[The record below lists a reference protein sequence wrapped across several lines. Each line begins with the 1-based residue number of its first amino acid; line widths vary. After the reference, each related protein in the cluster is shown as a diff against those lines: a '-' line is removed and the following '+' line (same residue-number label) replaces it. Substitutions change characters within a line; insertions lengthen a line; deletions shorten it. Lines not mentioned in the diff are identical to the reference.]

1 MLLGIVW
8 VGVLIVEPTTVV
20 VDEEPIVELIVH
32 AVCGIVV
39 RSLEY
44 SRRHTVLLSY
54 RRKAAQPV
62 LVMQCVDVL
71 LWVCRFLGRWRA
83 IEVGYL
89 AVKRSHHFVCRKWQA
104 DAFPC
109 AFAVLGIVQWPAHI
123 PCAVVDVEGDGHA
136 EIVVVASLSISVLVV
151 GSALHE
157 V

>member
-1 MLLGIVW
+1 M
-8 VGVLIVEPTTVV
+8 
-20 VDEEPIVELIVH
+20 
-32 AVCGIVV
+32 
-39 RSLEY
+39 
-44 SRRHTVLLSY
+44 
-54 RRKAAQPV
+54 
-62 LVMQCVDVL
+62 DVL
-71 LWVCRFLGRWRA
+71 TWVVGFRVRRRA
-83 IEVGYL
+83 VEMRYL
-89 AVKRSHHFVCRKWQA
+89 AVERRGGLVDGERQA